1 METAIIVRGRIADPH
16 HIELEE
22 PIQGL
27 TGSVEVTVR
36 AVGARSQDIFDLIA
50 SLASGSRSNDDIDR
64 QIAEERASWGDR

>member
-22 PIQGL
+22 PVRGL
-27 TGSVEVTVR
+27 TGPVEVTVR
-36 AVGARSQDIFDLIA
+36 AVGAAAQDVFDRIA
-50 SLASGSRSNDDIDR
+50 SLAPGARSKEEIDL